1 MKYREKIVQM
11 EFLYDEDRVIRRL
24 QAVYN
29 QALKD
34 ITQKANALQEEIYK
48 IQDKYNSIEDEQ
60 ERETLKSMERSKV
73 YQK

>member
-11 EFLYDEDRVIRRL
+11 EFLDDEERVIRRL

-29 QALKD
+29 QSLKD

-60 ERETLKSMERSKV
+60 ERETLKSMDRSKV
-73 YQK
+73 